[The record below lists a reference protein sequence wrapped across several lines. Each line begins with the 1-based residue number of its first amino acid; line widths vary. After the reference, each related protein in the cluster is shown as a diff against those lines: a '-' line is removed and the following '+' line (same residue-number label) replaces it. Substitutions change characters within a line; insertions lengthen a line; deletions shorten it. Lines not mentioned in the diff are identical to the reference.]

1 MDAIEARNA
10 AGNDKYKAGD
20 YIGARAEYSA
30 ALDLLDEV
38 DNVALHSRVLAN
50 RAQTYL
56 QERDCAM
63 ALRDAAEAIALDRTN
78 LKAHLRKIV
87 ALENLEN
94 FEAALAHVYV
104 LLPLAASSPDHAI
117 YMPSALAAKN
127 RLRKACS
134 IDRAAAKAQAY
145 DVGKL
150 VHAKQSLR
158 LNFAI
163 AFPLA
168 LPANHWLDVTVFLA
182 NEFGLFQRGLV
193 ATPLP
198 LVCELHTPVPGVTI
212 EVDPLPVVLGLNGK
226 THFRLRFTADN
237 VDSKGLPSV
246 ALRVSLTKGHGLNDV
261 LPVVTLP
268 LQLLPPTSSKWAPVE
283 PSTPDPLGI
292 QCCRSVYVDEIDTY
306 ITLAESPGHLGIAGK
321 LWDSALI
328 LTTYLARNPQVLAGK
343 RVLEVG
349 SGLGLV
355 GMVCAHLGAA
365 AVTLTDMDEVVPMLQ
380 YNLKLNALEAVASA
394 SALCWGTSPAHLSPP
409 FDVVVMSD
417 VVYDPTGYAPL
428 VTTLLDVTTPS
439 TTILMAH
446 RSRHPQEK
454 DFFELLGV
462 SFTTESMPLQGVWD
476 HESRMTDVQ
485 LLRLSRREQ

>member
-20 YIGARAEYSA
+20 YVGARTEYSA
-30 ALDLLDEV
+30 AIDLLEEV
-38 DNVALHSRVLAN
+38 DNAALHSRVLAN

-94 FEAALAHVYV
+94 FEAALEHVYV
-104 LLPLAASSPDHAI
+104 LLPLASSSPDHAT

-134 IDRAAAKAQAY
+134 TDRAAAKAQAY

-163 AFPLA
+163 AFPRS
-168 LPANHWLDVTVFLA
+168 LPLQHWFDVTVFLA

-193 ATPLP
+193 ITPLP
-198 LVCELHTPVPGVTI
+198 LVCELHTPVPGVAI
-212 EVDPLPVVLGLNGK
+212 EVDPSPAVLGLNGK
-226 THFRLRFTADN
+226 AHFRLRFTAAD
-237 VDSKGLPSV
+237 VGGKSLPLV

-268 LQLLPPTSSKWAPVE
+268 VQLLPPTSTKWAPTE

-292 QCCRSVYVDEIDTY
+292 QCCRSVYVDEIDSY

-328 LTTYLARNPQVLAGK
+328 LTTYLSRHQTVLSRK

-355 GMVCAHLGAA
+355 GMVCARLGAA

-380 YNLKLNALEAVASA
+380 YNLQLNALEAIASA
-394 SALCWGTSPAHLSPP
+394 APLCWGTSSSHLSPP
-409 FDVVVMSD
+409 FEVVVMSD
-417 VVYDPTGYAPL
+417 VVYDPAGYAPL
-428 VTTLLDVTTPS
+428 VQTLLDVTTPS

-446 RSRHPQEK
+446 RSRHPQEQ
-454 DFFELLGV
+454 DFFQLLRA
-462 SFTTESMPLQGVWD
+462 SFDTETIPLQGVWD

-485 LLRLSRREQ
+485 LLRLSRHA